1 MNSLYFTDPLYSDCQ
16 TEMAKVVQILQEILF
31 LLLIF
36 STTPGY
42 CKLVLEAAR
51 LVIISSFQAS
61 CPLSIAY
68 NDHISY
74 VSILIHHSII

>member
-1 MNSLYFTDPLYSDCQ
+1 MISLYFADPLSSDCQ
-16 TEMAKVVQILQEILF
+16 TEMAKVVQILQEILL

-36 STTPGY
+36 PGY

-61 CPLSIAY
+61 CPLKIVY
-68 NDHISY
+68 HTSY
-74 VSILIHHSII
+74 LSILIHHRII